1 MHGQETDKTDKTPAE
16 QVLSVLSVSLPMLP
30 GKLETYMTDAELRQV
45 WRQWCDHG
53 GGFPPEC
60 RDMTCGAQTRAG
72 TPCRRRD
79 LYRSG
84 RCKLHGGLSS
94 GPKTAKGKRRSAR
107 NGKRTAMSKPHE
119 RIQKPNNL
127 GKSGGAALA

>member
-1 MHGQETDKTDKTPAE
+1 
-16 QVLSVLSVSLPMLP
+16 
-30 GKLETYMTDAELRQV
+30 MTDAELRAI
-45 WRQWCDHG
+45 WRDWCDYG
-53 GGFPPEC
+53 GDFPPVC

-72 TPCRRRD
+72 TPCKRRD

-107 NGKRTAMSKPHE
+107 NGKQAAKGKPHD
-119 RIQKPNNL
+119 KVKKAYDL
-127 GKSGGAALA
+127 GKSGGATVHREG

>member
-1 MHGQETDKTDKTPAE
+1 MDEAHPRA
-16 QVLSVLSVSLPMLP
+16 L
-30 GKLETYMTDAELRQV
+30 
-45 WRQWCDHG
+45 WRQWYDHG
-53 GGFPPEC
+53 GDFPAEC
-60 RDMTCGAQTRAG
+60 RDMTCGARTRAG

-107 NGKRTAMSKPHE
+107 NGKQAARGKPHE
-119 RIQKPNNL
+119 RGKKPDDL
-127 GKSGGAALA
+127 GKSGGAALR